1 MINRILF
8 QKYQTFSREVIFSPS
23 SECAG
28 YEMRDDHIISG
39 IFVLRAGISHR
50 KKMLQSSHR

>member
-1 MINRILF
+1 MINRFLF

-28 YEMRDDHIISG
+28 YEMRDDPLIFGIS
-39 IFVLRAGISHR
+39 VLRAGISHR
-50 KKMLQSSHR
+50 KKILQSSHR